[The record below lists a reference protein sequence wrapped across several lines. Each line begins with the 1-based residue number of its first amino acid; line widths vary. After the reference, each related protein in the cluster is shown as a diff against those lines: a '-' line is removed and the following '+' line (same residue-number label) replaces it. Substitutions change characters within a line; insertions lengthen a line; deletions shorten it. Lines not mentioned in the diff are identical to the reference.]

1 MSIIIKILN
10 YNFLKDDD
18 IIKYYIAKIMKYV
31 WFIFLEDNNYL
42 TSLFNMGLME
52 AQMIIV

>member
-52 AQMIIV
+52 A